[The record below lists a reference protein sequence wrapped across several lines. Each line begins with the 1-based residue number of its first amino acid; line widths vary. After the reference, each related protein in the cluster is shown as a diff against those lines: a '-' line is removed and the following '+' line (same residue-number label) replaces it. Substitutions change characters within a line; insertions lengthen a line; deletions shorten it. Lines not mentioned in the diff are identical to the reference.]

1 MPLVSL
7 VDAARAATG
16 WPLNVAAAVDVVA
29 PPTADDL
36 RVLRA
41 LHERTRLA
49 HSRPVPLP
57 VRKGRP

>member
-1 MPLVSL
+1 MARFEGVT

-16 WPLNVAAAVDVVA
+16 WPLHVAATVDVVE
-29 PPTADDL
+29 PPTDDEL

-57 VRKGRP
+57 V